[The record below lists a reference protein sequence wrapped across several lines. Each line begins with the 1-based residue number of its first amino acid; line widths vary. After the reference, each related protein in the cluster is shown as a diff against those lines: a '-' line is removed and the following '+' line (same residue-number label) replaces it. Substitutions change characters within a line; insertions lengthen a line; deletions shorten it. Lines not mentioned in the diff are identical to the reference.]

1 MASATMEQ
9 SILPGANNDVA
20 ANITSKETRAVYTNC
35 YGHAVNLTVGD
46 TVKRSKV
53 MRNSLNTVFPMSKL
67 IKYPPRRDTI
77 LEPLMRET
85 APDTPRDGLQELPV
99 CIVF

>member
-1 MASATMEQ
+1 MASATMEPA
-9 SILPGANNDVA
+9 ILSGAKNVVA
-20 ANITSKETRAVYTNC
+20 ANITSKETRAVYTHC

-53 MRNSLNTVFPMSKL
+53 MCNFLDTVFAMSKL

-77 LEPLMRET
+77 LEQLMREM